1 MRKQSRILSL
11 IVILSLS
18 ITIAGCINERQE
30 YTIEDVRTKIGDYL
44 YEKYGEEFIVDRIGA
59 RDDDGVTEYVARIY
73 PQSIVGTI
81 KENDKYYYGS
91 ATIDVGESGELVR
104 PGDSYSYVKMNL
116 TGEEYLLPKAKE
128 IFGDRVLLKV
138 DSELKIWGREEIIVR
153 EYRRRDKDSNGVDS
167 FIGYKESDFKKA
179 RKRVVNHPE
188 HNRLEL
194 ELYLYVFDQ
203 IEDKSEKEE
212 RRKDI
217 FEFVQYL
224 KEEGLFKYLE
234 LGVIFID
241 ERVLA
246 PSYPK
251 FKQEI
256 NQSDLVKKKIEG
268 EIVLLPPI
276 ELRKRMSIELQKEID
291 KISEEEILIN
301 MRKIRKSELSYRG
314 INKDNA
320 QASFYLYSPKLVN
333 ERYKT
338 ALKKGILEEKEYIN
352 ISEIVIENEFEYIY
366 LN

>member
-1 MRKQSRILSL
+1 MRKQQRILSL

-18 ITIAGCINERQE
+18 ITIAGCINKSPK

-59 RDDDGVTEYVARIY
+59 RDDDGVTEYVARVY
-73 PQSIVGTI
+73 PKSIVGTI

-91 ATIDVGESGELVR
+91 ATIDVGESGELVE
-104 PGDSYSYVKMNL
+104 PGDSYSYVTRNIDM
-116 TGEEYLLPKAKE
+116 EEYLLPQVKKT
-128 IFGDRVLLKV
+128 FGERVLLKV
-138 DSELKIWGREEIIVR
+138 DVQHKVTGDGSWWA
-153 EYRRRDKDSNGVDS
+153 
-167 FIGYKESDFKKA
+167 GYKSKSLEEMNKKIQ
-179 RKRVVNHPE
+179 KDPE

-224 KEEGLFKYLE
+224 KEEDLFNYLE

-246 PSYPK
+246 PSYPQ

-268 EIVLLPPI
+268 EIVLLPPL
-276 ELRKRMSIELQKEID
+276 ELRRRMSTELQKEID
-291 KISEEEILIN
+291 KMSEKELLAN
-301 MRKIRKSELSYRG
+301 MRSIRKSKLKG
-314 INKDNA
+314 ITKYNMQYVA
-320 QASFYLYSPKLVN
+320 LVYSLGMLK
-333 ERYKT
+333 ERYPSSIT
-338 ALKKGILEEKEYIN
+338 EEDKKNNYNSLEKIILEKPYKYMYIK
-352 ISEIVIENEFEYIY
+352 
-366 LN
+366 

>member
-1 MRKQSRILSL
+1 MRKQQRILSL

-18 ITIAGCINERQE
+18 ITIAGCINKSPK

-224 KEEGLFKYLE
+224 KEEDLFNYLE

-246 PSYPK
+246 PSYPQ

-256 NQSDLVKKKIEG
+256 NKSDLVKKKVEG

-276 ELRKRMSIELQKEID
+276 ELRRRISTELQKEID
-291 KISEEEILIN
+291 KMSEKELLAN
-301 MRKIRKSELSYRG
+301 MRSIRKSELSYRG
-314 INKDNA
+314 IREYNG
-320 QASFYLYSPKLVN
+320 QYQSWIYSIGMLE
-333 ERYKT
+333 ERYKSSIT
-338 ALKKGILEEKEYIN
+338 KEDREKKYDRVGDINLSKYQKYIYIN
-352 ISEIVIENEFEYIY
+352 
-366 LN
+366 